1 MSERRRAR
9 ILFLIP
15 EDWYVCS
22 HRLPLLRGAAAA
34 GHEVV
39 VATRVADHAGPILA
53 TGAELVPIKQR
64 RGFRG
69 PLQELAGLRELIG
82 VYRRQRPDLVH
93 HVTPKSVIF
102 GTLAARAARVPCV
115 VNAMAG
121 LGFVFT
127 SSSAKARLLSGPITL
142 ALRVLLRGRRTR
154 LIVQNADD
162 AAFFRDR
169 IGVPSA
175 AVATIRGAGVDVRAF
190 APAPA
195 EPPGPLRVVLVARM
209 LGDKGIHE
217 AVAAARLLR
226 DRRDDIRILLAGRG
240 DPENPAAIAQEQLDA
255 WAAEGVVEVLGHVQ
269 DVTALLRSCHVAL
282 LPSYREGLPKSLLEA
297 AACGLPI
304 VAADVPGCRE
314 ICRDGVNGLL
324 VPARSAA
331 PIAAAIERLAD
342 DPALRR
348 AMGAA
353 SRRLAVDEFAEEIV
367 VAATMALYAELLGKD
382 A

>member
-1 MSERRRAR
+1 MPEPRRAR

-22 HRLPLLRGAAAA
+22 HRLPLLRATAAA

-39 VATRVADHAGPILA
+39 VATRVAEHAGPILA
-53 TGAELVPIKQR
+53 TGAQLVPIKQR

-69 PLQELAGLRELIG
+69 PLRELAGLRELVG
-82 VYRRQRPDLVH
+82 VYRRLRPDLVH

-102 GTLAARAARVPCV
+102 GTLAARATGVPCV

-127 SSSAKARLLSGPITL
+127 SPSVKARLLSGPITL

-162 AAFFRDR
+162 AIFFRDR
-169 IGVPSA
+169 IGVPAGS
-175 AVATIRGAGVDVRAF
+175 VATIRGAGVDVSAF
-190 APAPA
+190 TPVATA
-195 EPPGPLRVVLVARM
+195 PPGPLRVVLVARM
-209 LGDKGIHE
+209 LTDKGILE
-217 AVAAARLLR
+217 TVAAARLLR
-226 DRRDDIRILLAGRG
+226 ARRDDVRVLLAGRG

-255 WAAEGVVEVLGHVQ
+255 WAAEGVVEVLGHVE

-331 PIAAAIERLAD
+331 PIAVAIERLAD

-348 AMGAA
+348 TMGAA
-353 SRRLAVDEFAEEIV
+353 SRRLAVDEFAEKIV
-367 VAATMALYAELLGKD
+367 VAATTALYAELLRMD

>member
-1 MSERRRAR
+1 
-9 ILFLIP
+9 
-15 EDWYVCS
+15 
-22 HRLPLLRGAAAA
+22 
-34 GHEVV
+34 
-39 VATRVADHAGPILA
+39 
-53 TGAELVPIKQR
+53 
-64 RGFRG
+64 
-69 PLQELAGLRELIG
+69 
-82 VYRRQRPDLVH
+82 
-93 HVTPKSVIF
+93 
-102 GTLAARAARVPCV
+102 
-115 VNAMAG
+115 MAG

-127 SSSAKARLLSGPITL
+127 SSSTKARLLSGPITL

-162 AAFFRDR
+162 ATFFRDR
-169 IGVPSA
+169 IGVPAA
-175 AVATIRGAGVDVRAF
+175 AVATIRGAGVDVSAF
-190 APAPA
+190 TPAAA
-195 EPPGPLRVVLVARM
+195 EPAGPLRVVLVARM
-209 LGDKGIHE
+209 LADKGIHE
-217 AVAAARLLR
+217 TVAAASLLR
-226 DRRDDIRILLAGRG
+226 SRRDDIRILLAGRG
-240 DPENPAAIAQEQLDA
+240 DSDNPAAITQSQLDA

-331 PIAAAIERLAD
+331 PIAAALERLAD
-342 DPALRR
+342 DPARRR

-367 VAATMALYAELLGKD
+367 VTATMALYAELLGKD
-382 A
+382 G